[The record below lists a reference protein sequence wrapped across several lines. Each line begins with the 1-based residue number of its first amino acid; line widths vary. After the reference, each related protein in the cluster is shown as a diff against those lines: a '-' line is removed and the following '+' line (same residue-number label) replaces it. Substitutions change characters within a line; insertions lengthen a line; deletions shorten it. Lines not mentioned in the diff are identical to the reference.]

1 MSRLQPPVALLAA
14 LALTSCAAAPGRA
27 ERIGTRPDG
36 GSIMLSANSDKA
48 WESANEL
55 MKSHCGGSFRVV
67 AQVQEQGQGRSQG
80 VTPSGTPG
88 PMGDPMGSAGAP
100 YGLRIDYECTSRPAP
115 LEPAGAGR

>member
-1 MSRLQPPVALLAA
+1 MSRILPPAALLAT

-36 GSIMLSANSDKA
+36 GSIMLSANNDKA

-67 AQVQEQGQGRSQG
+67 AQVQEQGQGRSAG

-88 PMGDPMGSAGAP
+88 PMGDPMSSAGAP
-100 YGLRIDYECTSRPAP
+100 YGLRIDYECTSRPAAM
-115 LEPAGAGR
+115 EPAGAGR